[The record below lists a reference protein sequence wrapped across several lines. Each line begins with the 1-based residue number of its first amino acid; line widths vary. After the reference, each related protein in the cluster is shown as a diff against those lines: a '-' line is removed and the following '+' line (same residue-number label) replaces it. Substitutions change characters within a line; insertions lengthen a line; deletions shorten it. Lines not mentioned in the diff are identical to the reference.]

1 MWGQLRKNE
10 EWGFA
15 KHSSTKFRSHPN
27 DFNNK
32 MVMINMLQLFTFQ
45 LSESCARTGL
55 PHLLPTLDSKNPA
68 LVRGNLC
75 LFYVGFLTF
84 QVVVSTRIGSPNYIY
99 ANSHHCSL
107 GIPTKG
113 VVTKTHGP
121 QVTCTRSS
129 NFMEPKTSKVTTA
142 LSPKRSTRT
151 PASTVRQFGFFQ
163 VPWNYG
169 TMCSRDIGIISYTLT

>member
-1 MWGQLRKNE
+1 MRNE
-10 EWGFA
+10 A
-15 KHSSTKFRSHPN
+15 SPN
-27 DFNNK
+27 ILPQNSDHTDCNNQ
-32 MVMINMLQLFTFQ
+32 MVMNNMLQLFTSE

-55 PHLLPTLDSKNPA
+55 PHPLPTLASKNPA
-68 LVRGNLC
+68 LSPMEIYAYFTL
-75 LFYVGFLTF
+75 GFLHFRWLYQQGLDPPT
-84 QVVVSTRIGSPNYIY
+84 NYIY
-99 ANSHHCSL
+99 ANSHHSSL

-113 VVTKTHGP
+113 VLTKTHGP

-163 VPWNYG
+163 GGLGWP
-169 TMCSRDIGIISYTLT
+169 